1 MADAVGIGEK
11 TEKSDSPKYR
21 PEQHTFM
28 KLGKSMLFHLVLGA
42 MYLAKEEMTY
52 EGKNVSVVRKL
63 LKQYGSDPFVRK
75 TLTIRNCLHYAVQI
89 KSVFWKLLSFTLVL
103 FLRIHAYGFLSAIL
117 VFMSRLGIDSL

>member
-1 MADAVGIGEK
+1 MPARATHIYGD
-11 TEKSDSPKYR
+11 
-21 PEQHTFM
+21 
-28 KLGKSMLFHLVLGA
+28 LMLFHLVIGA